1 MLLTIMAAAAS
12 TMLDRCAPALTSG
25 CVEAPAERERRKG
38 SSFMTLALRSKL
50 RSSCRRGV
58 VSSLSGLLSGLKRLI
73 NSAEDERTTL
83 FSLMLAV
90 ATSGVFGSGP
100 RSSILFGS
108 CDFHRRAG
116 TSF

>member
-1 MLLTIMAAAAS
+1 MLLTIAAAAS

-25 CVEAPAERERRKG
+25 CVEAPADRDRRNG

-73 NSAEDERTTL
+73 NSAEDDRTTL

-90 ATSGVFGSGP
+90 ATSGVFGSEL
-100 RSSILFGS
+100 RSSILFGT
-108 CDFHRRAG
+108 CDFHRSAEI
-116 TSF
+116 SF